1 LKNSGITFKKL
12 SIPSFY
18 GEVIKD
24 IYFVI
29 ENNRSVVMEKFNEID
44 SDQKDLIKDLICR
57 MSTNQDFK
65 SSKIK
70 YNLRGYSYGEIR
82 PMPHRFF
89 FFQKCGNNLVFF
101 SYILKK
107 KDSLKDEIY
116 KRLEEDKRR
125 YEEEFQRYIKG
136 NR

>member
-1 LKNSGITFKKL
+1 MRNSKITFKKL
-12 SIPSFY
+12 PIPSFY
-18 GEVIKD
+18 GKVIND

-29 ENNRSVVMEKFNEID
+29 ENNRSEVMEKFHDID
-44 SDQKDLIKDLICR
+44 SDKKDLIKDLICR
-57 MSTNQDFK
+57 MATNNNFK
-65 SSKIK
+65 SPKIR
-70 YNLRGYSYGEIR
+70 YILRGYSYGEIR

-107 KDSLKDEIY
+107 KDSFKDEVY
-116 KRLEEDKRR
+116 KRLEEDKKK
-125 YEEEFQRYIKG
+125 YEEEFQRFIKG